1 MRSDV
6 SESGGTILEYALI
19 GAFGSVMAIN
29 ALSVVGEQLEAV
41 FATVAAALAEVVPL
55 P

>member
-6 SESGGTILEYALI
+6 SESGGTIMEYGLI

-29 ALSVVGEQLEAV
+29 TLSVVGEKLEAV
-41 FATVAAALAEVVPL
+41 FATVVAALERVLVAP
-55 P
+55 